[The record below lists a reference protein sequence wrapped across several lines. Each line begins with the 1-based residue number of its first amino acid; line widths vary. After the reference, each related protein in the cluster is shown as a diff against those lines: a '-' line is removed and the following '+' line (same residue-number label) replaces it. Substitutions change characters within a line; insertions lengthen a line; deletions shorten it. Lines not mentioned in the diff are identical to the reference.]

1 MLYII
6 SMKNSFCQCHSLHK
20 VRNHI
25 SRLSKTYYENL
36 RYKKIF
42 EIDTG
47 LFFALNIITKLISR
61 WVNGKMNRTVTIG
74 NIAMFNVSF
83 LRISAH
89 DDVNQALLFYLAET
103 VH

>member
-6 SMKNSFCQCHSLHK
+6 STKNSFCQCHSLHK

-25 SRLSKTYYENL
+25 SRLSKTYYENF
-36 RYKKIF
+36 RHKIF

-47 LFFALNIITKLISR
+47 LFFALNIIIKLISR

-83 LRISAH
+83 LRISAY